1 MMDVA
6 ICVKPYSQK
15 WKHLENTRNS
25 SLPQGEELNQM
36 FRGDGG
42 GELKKWDHGSNIL
55 RPGVH
60 VEGFG
65 VYGKPLWVQVEK
77 ML

>member
-42 GELKKWDHGSNIL
+42 GELKKWDHG
-55 RPGVH
+55 
-60 VEGFG
+60 
-65 VYGKPLWVQVEK
+65 
-77 ML
+77 